1 MGQPDMRT
9 TEPQPIH
16 GKQVFY
22 NSETGLEYLPTV
34 QRLNISLRIIKT
46 VVEIKM
52 KRCLKQSL
60 IDTLN
65 KISDSICGTH
75 SSKFSL
81 LHQGDQNIWLVE
93 DLICNFSLS
102 SG

>member
-9 TEPQPIH
+9 TEPTPIH

-22 NSETGLEYLPTV
+22 NSETGLEYLPTA
-34 QRLNISLRIIKT
+34 QRLNIPPRIMKT
-46 VVEIKM
+46 VVEIMM

-65 KISDSICGTH
+65 KISDFICGTH

-81 LHQGDQNIWLVE
+81 LHQGDQNIWLIA
-93 DLICNFSLS
+93 DLICNSSLS
-102 SG
+102 SA